1 MGRGSA
7 LNQSSRWV
15 RVAALFLTGVMLAL
29 LPPLAGFGWGLES
42 AIAQQNRTMPTD
54 RNACAVLTAPLTPA
68 EQEYAKTAWQYFAKN
83 YQPDTGFVN
92 ATGGYPS
99 GTLWDMGNYLVA
111 LNTARWLNLISQ
123 KEFDEKL
130 NKFLS
135 ALGSLKLFDDA
146 LPNKVY
152 NAANGQMVDYGNNPS
167 PRGIGWSALD
177 IGRVLAA
184 FHIIRTCHPQY
195 ADWLKGIIQ
204 RWQIARSLQDDQLY
218 GATVTPDGKTM
229 LVQEGRLGY
238 EEYAVR
244 GYELWGYKA
253 DKAKSFQP
261 FQFVDIYGVQIP
273 VDLRDY
279 QRTNANNY
287 VVSES
292 YILDGI
298 EFGWQGELADYAGR
312 VLEAQRRRYSRTGQ
326 LTAVTED
333 NIDAPPYFIY
343 NTVYSNGVPW
353 AAITDQNQPI
363 PQFRSISTKAAF
375 GWHYLYPSNEYAQK
389 VFDAVKD
396 LRSPKNDGFYAG
408 LYEATQKPNTS
419 LTGNTNGLILE
430 ILYYKARGNRPL
442 IGQADLAST
451 SVTPPPIAPVD
462 VSTKSSTCSRLSKPL
477 SLVERRY
484 AQAAWQYFRA
494 NAQATGLIN
503 DRSDFKGV
511 TLWGLGD
518 YLAALRAARTLEVIT
533 PEDFDQRIRQLF
545 GTIRQLPL
553 YGGELPNRGYDPWS
567 LQPVD
572 YGGNPMP
579 NGTGW
584 SAADLGRFL
593 SALYGLKTCYP
604 EYADAADR
612 IVLDWSYVRVV
623 RDRVLY
629 SGTVT
634 QDEAGRMLTRTLP
647 ETRLGYSEYTARAFQ
662 LWGFEVDRVAVGG
675 QYAKANVEGFEVP
688 TQRQGMP
695 KTSAL
700 SITVSEPFL
709 LYGLEF
715 GFDPQMRSLAEPL
728 FKAQAERFRRTQQF
742 TAANTT
748 AINSPPYILHSTL
761 VGNGQAWAN
770 LDAQGNPAK
779 GDRLVSTSVAF
790 ALYALFPDESYSREL
805 WQTVTDLYNP
815 QLGYYEGFYETSGK
829 RENNQAANTNSLIL
843 QALLYRATNT
853 QPLLRPAVMESP
865 WWKAIASGDT
875 SRGLPSQKQQTA
887 TFVTEGTQTYWVTT
901 NPVSAMVPEQSL
913 GSTEPIPVPAP
924 FPLPA
929 VPQPT
934 PQPTATAAQSAT
946 ILPSPRPIPSPALPE
961 STSPQPKPEVA
972 QPTKVVPIVSSER
985 DAIAAKRAWKYFE
998 RNWNQQTG
1006 LVNAVDQFAW
1016 TTLWDQGSA
1025 LLGIH
1030 AGRQLGLMTAERFDQ
1045 RLSVML
1051 KTLET
1056 LPIPVAGLPNKAYST
1071 STAQMRQLDDT
1082 PDPNGSSGWSVLDT
1096 ARFLVG
1102 LHVMRQHYPEYGDR
1116 IHRIVKRWQLTKL
1129 VKNGELIGGI
1139 STPQGIQR
1147 VQEGRL
1153 GYEQYAAYGLKLW
1166 GLEATQALH
1175 YPPSKTIKVDGVS
1188 LQVDQ
1193 RELKNS
1199 GASNYLTSDP
1209 YLLWGLELGWTET
1222 VKPQV
1227 QNLFKVQAQRYQR
1240 TKIVTAVNE
1249 DSIDRPPY
1257 FLYYSVYANG
1267 QPWHAINVQGKAF
1280 PHLRFVSTKAAFAWS
1295 LLMQKDS
1302 YAKVLR
1308 DTVQNLADPVRGY
1321 FSGRYEDSSLG
1332 KNISIDV
1339 NTNAIILESLLYKA
1353 RGEKP
1358 LAL

>member
-1 MGRGSA
+1 M
-7 LNQSSRWV
+7 NQSPRWV
-15 RVAALFLTGVMLAL
+15 KTVALFLTGVMLAVL
-29 LPPLAGFGWGLES
+29 SAQAGFGLGIEG

-54 RNACAVLTAPLTPA
+54 QNACAVLTAPLTSE
-68 EQEYAKTAWQYFAKN
+68 EQGYAKAAWQYFAKN
-83 YQPDTGFVN
+83 YQPETGFMN

-111 LNTARWLNLISQ
+111 LNTARWLDLITQ

-135 ALGSLKLFDDA
+135 TFGSLKLFDEA

-152 NAANGQMVDYGNNPS
+152 HAANGQMVDYGNNPT

-177 IGRVLAA
+177 IGRILAA

-195 ADWLKGIIQ
+195 ADWLKGITQ

-218 GATVTPDGKTM
+218 GATVTPDGKTL

-261 FQFVDIYGVQIP
+261 FQFVDVYGIQIP
-273 VDLRDY
+273 VDVRDY
-279 QRTNANNY
+279 QKTNANNY

-298 EFGWQGELADYAGR
+298 EFGWQGEQADYAGR
-312 VLEAQRRRYSRTGQ
+312 VLEAQRRRYSQTGQ

-343 NTVYSNGVPW
+343 NTVYANGVPW

-375 GWHYLYPSNEYAQK
+375 GWHYLYPTNEYAQK
-389 VFDAVKD
+389 VFDAVKN
-396 LRSPKNDGFYAG
+396 LRSPKDDGYYAG

-442 IGQADLAST
+442 IARGEMASPLT
-451 SVTPPPIAPVD
+451 MPPAPIPAVDTPTNTTACP
-462 VSTKSSTCSRLSKPL
+462 RLSQPL

-533 PEDFDQRIRQLF
+533 PNDFDQRIRQLF
-545 GTIRQLPL
+545 GTMQQLPL

-572 YGGNPMP
+572 YGGNPVP
-579 NGTGW
+579 GGTGW

-593 SALYGLKTCYP
+593 AALYGLKTCYP
-604 EYADAADR
+604 EYTDAVDH

-623 RDRVLY
+623 RDRALN

-634 QDEAGRMLTRTLP
+634 QDETGRMLTRTVP
-647 ETRLGYSEYTARAFQ
+647 ETRLGYSEYAARAFQ
-662 LWGFEVDRVAVGG
+662 LWGFEVDRAAVGEH
-675 QYAKANVEGFEVP
+675 YIKTNVEGFEVP
-688 TQRQGMP
+688 VQRQGVP
-695 KTSAL
+695 KTSDLA
-700 SITVSEPFL
+700 ITVSEPFL

-728 FKAQAERFRRTQQF
+728 FKAQAERFRRTKRF
-742 TAANTT
+742 TAANTA

-843 QALLYRATNT
+843 QALLYRATRD
-853 QPLLRPAVMESP
+853 QPLLRPTSMNSP

-875 SRGLPSQKQQTA
+875 SRGLPSRKQQTA
-887 TFVTEGTQTYWVTT
+887 KFVTEGTQTYWVST
-901 NPVSAMVPEQSL
+901 NLASETVLEQSPVA
-913 GSTEPIPVPAP
+913 TEPIPVPAP
-924 FPLPA
+924 SPA
-929 VPQPT
+929 ALQPT
-934 PQPTATAAQSAT
+934 PQPTTTAAQSAI
-946 ILPSPRPIPSPALPE
+946 ILPLPRPIPSPALPE
-961 STSPQPKPEVA
+961 STSPQPKPEAA
-972 QPTKVVPIVSSER
+972 QPTKVVPLVSSES

-998 RNWNQQTG
+998 RNWNPQTG
-1006 LVNAVDQFAW
+1006 LVNAVDQLTW

-1045 RLSVML
+1045 RMNVLL

-1056 LPIPVAGLPNKAYST
+1056 LPIPATGLPNKAYST

-1082 PDPNGSSGWSVLDT
+1082 PDPKGTSGWSVLDI
-1096 ARFLVG
+1096 ARLLVG
-1102 LHVMRQHYPEYGDR
+1102 LNIIKQHYPEYGDR
-1116 IHRIVKRWQLTKL
+1116 IHHIVKRWQLPKL
-1129 VKNGELIGGI
+1129 VTKGWLIGGI
-1139 STPQGIQR
+1139 ATPSGIQA

-1153 GYEQYAAYGLKLW
+1153 GYEQYAAYGLQQW
-1166 GLEATQALH
+1166 GVEATQALH
-1175 YPPSKTIKVDGVS
+1175 HPPARTIKVDGVL

-1209 YLLWGLELGWTET
+1209 YLLWGLELGWAEM

-1249 DSIDRPPY
+1249 DSLDRPPY

-1295 LLMQKDS
+1295 VLMQGDA
-1302 YAKVLR
+1302 YAKLLR
-1308 DTVQNLADPVRGY
+1308 DTVQNLANPNRGY

-1332 KNISIDV
+1332 ENTSIDV

-1353 RGEKP
+1353 RGEQP